1 MTFDQL
7 RTFKAVASAKS
18 FGNAAEQLHLS
29 QPAIS
34 KQIQALEAELAQRLF
49 ERGKKGA
56 QLTVAGTALLRH
68 VEQLSQIIKAA
79 KEEID
84 DLKETRGGHLAIGAA
99 HSIATDILPSLIESY
114 RSQYPRV
121 NLSIEAGW
129 SMELTRRVA
138 SYDLDV
144 GLIVAVSPT
153 LEGFPEIKFVRLA
166 TTELVFVVSPENK
179 LARRQRLR
187 WDDLNDVPWIL
198 NHEGCVYRS
207 YVEKRL
213 KERGLS
219 MKAEV
224 EVIGLEIQK
233 KLTALGLGIAL
244 LPKSFVMADLQQ
256 GSLRVLKVNG
266 EKLQTYSYL
275 IFRRDRYVNGA
286 MKAFLKLLQENF
298 VPAKKLLQ
306 TAIE

>member
-1 MTFDQL
+1 MTLDQL
-7 RTFKAVASAKS
+7 QTFKTVASAKS

-34 KQIQALEAELAQRLF
+34 KQIQALETELAQRLF

-56 QLTVAGTALLRH
+56 QLTVAGTALLKH
-68 VEQLSQIIKAA
+68 VEQLSQIIRAA
-79 KEEID
+79 KEEIA
-84 DLKETRGGHLAIGAA
+84 DLKEIRGGHLAIGAA
-99 HSIATDILPSLIESY
+99 HSIATYVLPNLIETY
-114 RSQYPRV
+114 RNQYPRV

-129 SMELTRRVA
+129 SMELTRRVV
-138 SYDLDV
+138 SYDLDL

-153 LEGFPEIKFVRLA
+153 LEGFPKVKFVRLA
-166 TTELVFVVSPENK
+166 TTELVFVVSPDNQLAGRKK
-179 LARRQRLR
+179 LT

-207 YVEKRL
+207 YVESRL

-224 EVIGLEIQK
+224 EVIGLEVQK

-244 LPKSFVMADLQQ
+244 LPKSFVMTDLQQ
-256 GSLRVLKVNG
+256 GSLSALNVNS

-275 IFRRDRYVNGA
+275 IFRRDRYINGA

-298 VPAKKLLQ
+298 VSAKKLLE
-306 TAIE
+306 AVVE